1 MFRQITALV
10 FMMAFVTQT
19 FSAPFMMLYY
29 YSNIND
35 YAKKCINKAK
45 PAMHC
50 NGKCQVM
57 KKIKAAEKKEQQ
69 SQQRKQSPKT
79 ETLSSRS
86 FYCTVAFV
94 SNSLDK
100 PTTKESNIDFTRH
113 PKDFFHPPQC

>member
-1 MFRQITALV
+1 
-10 FMMAFVTQT
+10 MMAFVTQT
-19 FSAPFMMLYY
+19 FSAPFMMLDY

-35 YAKKCINKAK
+35 YAKKCINNAK
-45 PAMHC
+45 PAIHC
-50 NGKCQVM
+50 NVKCQVM

-100 PTTKESNIDFTRH
+100 PTTKEFNIDFTRH